1 MMLPRPDK
9 FLTSTGQS
17 MSIRS
22 LLALAPVI
30 PVITIEKVEHAVPLA
45 RALCAGGLRVLEVT
59 LRTAAGLA
67 SIEAIRKAVPEA
79 VVGVGTLAKPE
90 DFAQA
95 DAAGAQFGV
104 SPGLTQAL
112 AQAARSVR
120 FPLLPG
126 VMTPSELLAGLGWG
140 FDTFK
145 LFPAQQAGGIDML
158 KALGGPFPDVM
169 FCPTGG
175 VSRATAA
182 NFLALKNVA
191 CVGGSWI
198 TPAESVRSGD
208 WAAIES
214 LARDAATLRR

>member
-1 MMLPRPDK
+1 
-9 FLTSTGQS
+9 

-90 DFAQA
+90 DFVQA

-112 AQAARSVR
+112 AQAARSVQ

-175 VSRATAA
+175 VSRTTAA
-182 NFLALKNVA
+182 NFLALTNVA

>member
-1 MMLPRPDK
+1 
-9 FLTSTGQS
+9 

>member
-1 MMLPRPDK
+1 
-9 FLTSTGQS
+9 

-90 DFAQA
+90 DFVQA

-104 SPGLTQAL
+104 SPGLTPSL
-112 AQAARSVR
+112 AQAARSVQ